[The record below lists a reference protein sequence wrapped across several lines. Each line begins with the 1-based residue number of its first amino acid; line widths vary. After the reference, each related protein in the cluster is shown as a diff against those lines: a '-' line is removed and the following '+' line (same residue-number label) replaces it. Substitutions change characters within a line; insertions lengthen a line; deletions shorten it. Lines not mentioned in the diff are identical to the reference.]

1 MLIPKSI
8 SGRLVTKRGVH
19 LQPSGQHTAW
29 MKRADDWIRLLVEMG
44 MSWVVVLTDSDAFF
58 TSGAA
63 KALLDAGI
71 IPIVRFA
78 YRFPGP
84 WTHNAAVEQLV
95 NLYAKYG
102 APCIIQFANEP
113 FDSRE
118 WRNGEVPDYETAWA
132 IIASRWD
139 EMAHQTVERGAYAG
153 FPDGPCYSENPF
165 MYIQSTYGLWHVEKC
180 VYLGHFYA
188 KGRPLHCPYDDVS
201 SYGTPLTEA
210 EYREA
215 LDDFADDPN
224 WHDVP
229 LKVINRARRE
239 QADPHRTALD
249 DDVCWRGWEKVD
261 YYANEALGHSVPIA
275 MTEGGWTPRDRAGSG
290 PNCDLRWP
298 LTTPKMV
305 AKHTVDMFNAPSPL
319 FAICPWLLAS
329 QDMGASG
336 WPDDCWV
343 GYAYEDKY
351 GREKPVVKAL
361 KNKQELALVELLRE
375 AQALA
380 RELEI

>member
-1 MLIPKSI
+1 MIVPESV
-8 SGRLVTKRGVH
+8 SGRPVTNRGVH

-29 MKRADDWIRLLVEMG
+29 MKRADYWIKLLVDMN
-44 MSWVVVLTDSDAFF
+44 MSWVTVLSDSDAFL

-78 YRFPGP
+78 YTFPGP
-84 WTHNAAVEQLV
+84 WTHADLTEKFV
-95 NLYAKYG
+95 NLYAKYN

-118 WRNGEVPDYETAWA
+118 WRNGEVPDYETAWG
-132 IIASRWD
+132 IIAKRW
-139 EMAHQTVERGAYAG
+139 EEAARAIVATGAYAG

-165 MYIQSTYGLWHVEKC
+165 MRIASTYDLWHVEKC

-210 EYREA
+210 EYRAA

-229 LKVINRARRE
+229 LEVINRARRE

-261 YYANEALGHSVPIA
+261 YYANEALDHSVPMA

-290 PNCDLRWP
+290 PDCDLRWP

-305 AKHTVDMFNAPSPL
+305 AKHTVGMFNTTSPL

-361 KNKQELALVELLRE
+361 KKKEPTLVELLRE

-380 RELEI
+380 RELGI